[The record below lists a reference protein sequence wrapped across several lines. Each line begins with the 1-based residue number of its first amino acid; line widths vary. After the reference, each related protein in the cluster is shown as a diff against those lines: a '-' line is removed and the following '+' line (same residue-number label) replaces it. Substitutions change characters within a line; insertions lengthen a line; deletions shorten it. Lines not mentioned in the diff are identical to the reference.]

1 MLQPTFEGKQSNLN
15 LFYIFFWVSD
25 NKTTKNN
32 KRKHLNQQ
40 HISF

>member
-15 LFYIFFWVSD
+15 IFYFFWVSD
-25 NKTTKNN
+25 NKTIKNN